1 MPITFDN
8 GHPWLS
14 AYVENTA
21 AVNNI
26 GWYIDGTAFPV
37 SIVGATTFL
46 TRGKIYAV
54 GGRILS
60 GSYTVTG
67 VSRYISLDSSGLLT
81 GSWTTGTSLPDSEG
95 IANAC
100 AILTKNRV
108 YLVGGANGYGYTATN
123 KTYTA
128 PIDEYGVV
136 GTWAAGPNLPT
147 SLREASAAVLN
158 GRLYVF
164 GGTTTGSDYLTSI
177 YYAEIDDDG
186 VISSWSTA
194 ETGLNYGVY
203 GASICTIDNKVQL
216 VQGCVSGGYTN
227 NIQYASYDSDGV
239 LGSWTTASSGSPGA
253 KAGGALVVKKDMAY
267 LFGGYNSGGSTL
279 SVYYQALAT
288 TKTLTGLGNYGYSLY
303 EGARDIRNSTV
314 ATLGR
319 IYIFGQGMYGSIS
332 TSIFRAT
339 YNGYTNDAQSYSY
352 EESGVS
358 GNFVQPLAVFS
369 GTATTP
375 IACFGNAVAPVAVV
389 FGEGETDNT
398 CYGSFVQ
405 PLASISGYCFN
416 DYPAIECSG
425 AFSQS
430 VPIAKGFAEHSVSFG
445 RFVSPLA
452 TLSGS
457 ATTPIIANVR
467 HRSPCSVVSGQ
478 ADAGIISD
486 GSFDSPQ
493 PILSGYSSAPIVSWG
508 RVTQQRAKANGLGTS
523 FIACSGEFRVP
534 RPVCNGGATQ
544 SILHLSAT
552 GVFSQ
557 PLARTGGTAYLI
569 PVCNGTFVAPIASCK
584 GKCRRGDGDAL
595 VLQFSRDVVVA
606 SSSNPSAVSP
616 LHFGREA
623 AIPGTTNPS
632 TITPL
637 EFSR

>member
-14 AYVENTA
+14 AYVENTSE
-21 AVNNI
+21 VNNI

-54 GGRILS
+54 GGRIIS

-67 VSRYISLDSSGLLT
+67 VSRYISLDSSGIIS
-81 GSWTTGTSLPDSEG
+81 GSWTTGTSLPSGEG

-100 AILTKNRV
+100 AVLTKNRV
-108 YLVGGANGYGYTATN
+108 YLVGGGVEFGFTQTN

-128 PIDEYGVV
+128 PIDEDGIV
-136 GTWAAGPNLPT
+136 GTWEAGPNLPA
-147 SLREASAAVLN
+147 SLREASVAVLN
-158 GRLYVF
+158 GKLYVF
-164 GGTTTGSDYLTSI
+164 GGTNDAGNYLTSI

-186 VISSWSTA
+186 LISSWSTA

-227 NIQYASYDSDGV
+227 NIQYASYDNDGV

-253 KAGGALVVKKDMAY
+253 KAGGALVVKQNMAY

-279 SVYYQALAT
+279 GVYYQALAT

-339 YNGYTNDAQSYSY
+339 YNGYTNDAQSYSFD
-352 EESGVS
+352 ESGVS
-358 GNFVQPLAVFS
+358 GNFVQPLAEFS

-375 IACFGNAVAPVAVV
+375 IVGFGNFISPIIEV
-389 FGEGETDNT
+389 FGEGEIDSIGFGN
-398 CYGSFVQ
+398 FIQ

-416 DYPAIECSG
+416 DYPAIEC
-425 AFSQS
+425 
-430 VPIAKGFAEHSVSFG
+430 
-445 RFVSPLA
+445 
-452 TLSGS
+452 
-457 ATTPIIANVR
+457 
-467 HRSPCSVVSGQ
+467 
-478 ADAGIISD
+478 D
-486 GSFDSPQ
+486 GSFDQRLPIIKSFAVNHVSFGNFNVPLNQ
-493 PILSGYSSAPIVSWG
+493 NSGIATTAIIGFGKFSVPKNILSGYGNSEIVSNG
-508 RVTQQRAKANGLGTS
+508 NFTSPLLTINGLCSVPIIASGR
-523 FIACSGEFRVP
+523 FIQKLSNINGHGSSIILGNGVFVSPRSVCSGEASLTLLHITANGSFVQPLIRLSGKIYQS
-534 RPVCNGGATQ
+534 PVCNG
-544 SILHLSAT
+544 S
-552 GVFSQ
+552 
-557 PLARTGGTAYLI
+557 
-569 PVCNGTFVAPIASCK
+569 FVAPMISLN
-584 GKCRRGDGDAL
+584 GKCLHINGNAFM
-595 VLQFSRDVVVA
+595 QFSRDIKIDPVND
-606 SSSNPSAVSP
+606 SLTLDP
-616 LHFGREA
+616 LHYENES
-623 AIPGTTNPS
+623 IVTGTINS
-632 TITPL
+632 DVIVPL
-637 EFSR
+637 EFLR